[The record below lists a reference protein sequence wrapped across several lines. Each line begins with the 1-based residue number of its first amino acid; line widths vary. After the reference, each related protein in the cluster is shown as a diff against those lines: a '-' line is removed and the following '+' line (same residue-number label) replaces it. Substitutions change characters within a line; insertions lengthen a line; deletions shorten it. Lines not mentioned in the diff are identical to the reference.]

1 MSTNT
6 KHEGD
11 LTITNDNAGS
21 FAHITE
27 VSGGLYI
34 KAAGASLPAL
44 TSVGGWLWIQAAG
57 ASMPV
62 LTSVGSKPYKQP

>member
-11 LTITNDNAGS
+11 LTITNENAGS

-27 VSGGLYI
+27 VGGWLYI
-34 KAAGASLPAL
+34 QAEGASLPAL
-44 TSVGGWLWIQAAG
+44 TSH
-57 ASMPV
+57 S
-62 LTSVGSKPYKQP
+62 